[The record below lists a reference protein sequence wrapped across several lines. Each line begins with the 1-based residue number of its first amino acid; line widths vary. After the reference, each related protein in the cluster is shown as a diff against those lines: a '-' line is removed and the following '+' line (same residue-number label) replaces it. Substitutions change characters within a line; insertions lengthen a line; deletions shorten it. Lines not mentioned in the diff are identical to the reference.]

1 MLWYK
6 KKGGEFIQDYY
17 AIVIHSLKHF
27 INPEYDRLMKIDILP
42 VVPKPSVLLVPLVG
56 MLLFVIL
63 YILAAIN
70 YPGGSWIV
78 MDQEGF
84 NFWNNYLCDLLDRN
98 AINGELNPARFF
110 ARGSLGVLCV
120 SLLLLWYFLPG
131 LFSKKGIN
139 VYVMWLA
146 GILALGVTMSLTSG
160 THDITVR
167 IAGIFAVIAFISC
180 FIELYKANYF
190 LLFYFGIA
198 CLLIFLI
205 NYYIY
210 ETGTFIKSLPVIQK
224 VTFICFILWF
234 AFLDI
239 FFYKF
244 VKLKNEK
251 NRMRH

>member
-1 MLWYK
+1 
-6 KKGGEFIQDYY
+6 
-17 AIVIHSLKHF
+17 
-27 INPEYDRLMKIDILP
+27 MKLDILP
-42 VVPKPSVLLVPLVG
+42 AIPKPSILLLPLGG
-56 MLLFVIL
+56 MVLFVVL
-63 YILAAIN
+63 YILAALN

-110 ARGSLGVLCV
+110 ARASLGVLCV

-139 VYVMWLA
+139 IFVMWLS

-167 IAGIFAVIAFISC
+167 IAGIFGVIAFISC

-198 CLLIFLI
+198 CLLIFLV

-210 ETGTFIKSLPVIQK
+210 ETGTFIRSLPVIQK
-224 VTFICFILWF
+224 VTFLSFILWF

-239 FFYKF
+239 SFYKF
-244 VKLKNEK
+244 VKLKNDK
-251 NRMRH
+251 IRMKS